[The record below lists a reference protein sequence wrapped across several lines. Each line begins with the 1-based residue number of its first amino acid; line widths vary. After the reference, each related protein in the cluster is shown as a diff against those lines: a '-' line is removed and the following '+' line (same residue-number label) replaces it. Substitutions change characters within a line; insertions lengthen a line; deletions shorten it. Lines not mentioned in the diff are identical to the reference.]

1 MPVQNPGV
9 TSLFALHNLHKTERA
24 MGVSIER
31 LSSGKRINH
40 AGDDAAGGAI
50 ADRMTAQIKGLNMSV
65 RNASDVLSM
74 AQVAEGALDESSKVL
89 QRIRE
94 LAIQSA
100 SDLMNGEERLYLQT
114 EANQLIAEL
123 DRVARDTTFNEIA
136 VLDGTFADRRFQ
148 IGSKEREAATV
159 SIGNLRTEKIGN
171 HIVRTSATAGEANL
185 ATAALRGTTDTVADE
200 DFTIHGLL
208 GSKTI
213 DVVAN
218 ASAKDIAEAVN
229 IAFDSTGVSATASTN
244 LKIQGLATSGN
255 EGSATLSIGIQGKN
269 TTARTISAGVT
280 LGTAVGTSDLTN
292 LSNSINAYS
301 AETGVVAVLSADKAT
316 VYLTQDEGHDI
327 ILTDLDFA
335 DVGDAETHKL
345 EVTGMDSRLFDSDG
359 TTELLSGSAVNVFD
373 KAFTDSSNQSA
384 GYADSVIVS
393 GQVNMHAS
401 HSFTVTTDYGTGSD
415 GLFESS
421 PGVATL
427 NKVSELSLRSRSKS
441 LDALKM
447 VDKALDKIH
456 MERAK
461 LGAVMSRMDQA
472 IDNLTNVSANTASA
486 RSRIVDADMA
496 AEAGNL
502 TKTQIL
508 QQSAMAMIAQASK
521 AQQAVLTLLQG

>member
-24 MGVSIER
+24 MGTSIER

-114 EANQLIAEL
+114 EANQLISEL

-171 HIVRTSATAGEANL
+171 HTVRTDATAGETNL
-185 ATAALRGTTDTVADE
+185 ATAALRGTTDQVADE

-218 ASAKDIAEAVN
+218 ASAMDIAEAVN

-244 LKIQGLATSGN
+244 LKIQALGTSA
-255 EGSATLSIGIQGKN
+255 GSATLSIGIKGKN
-269 TTARTISAGVT
+269 ATARTISAGVT
-280 LGTAVGTSDLTN
+280 LATAVGGSDLTN

-316 VYLTQDEGHDI
+316 IYLTQDEGHDV
-327 ILTDLDFA
+327 ILSDLDWA
-335 DVGDAETHKL
+335 DVGNAATHEL
-345 EVTGMDSRLFDSDG
+345 QVTGMDSRLFESDG
-359 TTELLSGSAVNVFD
+359 TTERLSGSAVSVYD
-373 KAFTDSSNQSA
+373 QAYDDGGGETA
-384 GYADSVIVS
+384 GFADSVIVS

-401 HSFTVTTDYGTGSD
+401 HTFTVTTDYGDGDD

-427 NKVSELSLRSRSKS
+427 NKVSELSLRSRSKAI
-441 LDALKM
+441 DALKM

-521 AQQAVLTLLQG
+521 AQQTVLTLLQG